1 MKANINKSRL
11 FKMAHSIFRNN
22 QVSNFSEALKAAW
35 KAMKLKAQMAVGAVH
50 FAFRKADGTI
60 RKAIGTMKEIA
71 SHIAGTSTRK
81 SCGYTVVYFDI
92 ERHAIRSFRAVSL
105 I

>member
-1 MKANINKSRL
+1 MKAINKSRL

-35 KAMKLKAQMAVGAVH
+35 KAMKLKAQMAAGVVE
-50 FAFRKADGTI
+50 FAFRKADGSI
-60 RKAIGTMKEIA
+60 RKAIGTLKEIA
-71 SHIAGTSTRK
+71 AHIGGTSTRK
-81 SCGYTVVYFDI
+81 SCDYVVVYFDM
-92 ERHAIRSFRAVSL
+92 ERNAIRSFRAVSL